1 VQISAVLDRLSDES
15 VGINHIQDNGPGIK
29 TAFMNGGEV
38 CMIRSLLKVVL
49 VVIVLVGLAAFLIG
63 RWSSN
68 VKVLPDSS
76 VSASGPVDT
85 SKARDVGAKVGE
97 TTAKAANEAEDAIAH
112 AAVTAK
118 IKSKMA
124 LDDLVKARNIDV
136 DTNGT
141 VVTLTGV
148 VDSEAERKRA
158 VALAKETEGVTL
170 VIDHLRMR

>member
-1 VQISAVLDRLSDES
+1 MV
-15 VGINHIQDNGPGIK
+15 
-29 TAFMNGGEV
+29 
-38 CMIRSLLKVVL
+38 RSFLKLML
-49 VVIVLVGLAAFLIG
+49 VVIVVVGLAAFLLG

-68 VKVLPDSS
+68 AKVLPEPTS
-76 VSASGPVDT
+76 VSGPVDT
-85 SKARDVGAKVGE
+85 NKAREVGAKVGE
-97 TTAKAANEAEDAIAH
+97 ATAKAANQAEEAIAP

-148 VDSEAERKRA
+148 VGSEAERKRA
-158 VALAKETEGVTL
+158 VELANETQGVTS
-170 VIDHLRMR
+170 VIDHLLVR

>member
-1 VQISAVLDRLSDES
+1 MV
-15 VGINHIQDNGPGIK
+15 
-29 TAFMNGGEV
+29 
-38 CMIRSLLKVVL
+38 RSFLKLLI
-49 VVIVLVGLAAFLIG
+49 VVIVVVGLAAFLLG

-68 VKVLPDSS
+68 AKVLPEPTTG
-76 VSASGPVDT
+76 VSGPVDT
-85 SKARDVGAKVGE
+85 SKAREVGARVGE
-97 TTAKAANEAEDAIAH
+97 ATAKAANQAEEAIAP

-148 VDSEAERKRA
+148 VGSEAERKRA
-158 VALAKETEGVTL
+158 VELANETQGVTS
-170 VIDHLRMR
+170 VIDHLQVR